1 MSTRNGDLRHLFD
14 AATEELILGA
24 ILIDGDAALK
34 QARRLT
40 LGDFTVP
47 AHRKIFAAILYLD
60 GEVDVEIGSVGR
72 RLDELGELDSIGGLT
87 KLADLTQKAV
97 PLTNTYLER
106 YVNKLR
112 TLSRERVAAQLAA
125 KLQELLETG
134 SGVGDDD
141 VGGVIEELLGLREG
155 DATDANPVESLPNPE
170 DSAET
175 FTYIIEPELPE
186 GCVVGITGPSGEGKS
201 SLATSW
207 ARNAIALG
215 RPVLILDRENP
226 RSVVAERMKRLEMT
240 GSSSLR
246 WWGGWCRVEASE
258 PGAAD
263 VRNWVKG
270 CRARGVPPLVIIDS
284 LAAFDIGDENSA
296 ADMRRFMHQCRR
308 LADLGATVLVIHHD
322 GKSDTAK
329 DFRGSSDFKA
339 SVDQAFHCSNLS
351 SDGKLDRLTLRCFKS
366 RPGFTGSIV
375 YRYAGG
381 KFLRD
386 ERPDAPARSVADR
399 LTAILRQNPGIGTRK
414 FEEEAVSQSL
424 GRQQARDFIEN
435 GVLSGV
441 IRRENAGANK
451 LKHYLSTEDDSD

>member
-1 MSTRNGDLRHLFD
+1 M
-14 AATEELILGA
+14 ILGA
-24 ILIDGDAALK
+24 ILIQGDFALE

-40 LGDFTVP
+40 LRDFTV
-47 AHRKIFAAILYLD
+47 RCSSKIFGAILHLD
-60 GEVDVEIGSVGR
+60 REVDVGIDSVGH
-72 RLDELGELDSIGGLT
+72 RLDELGQIESVGGLS
-87 KLADLTQKAV
+87 KLTYLTQKAI
-97 PLTNTYLER
+97 PLAKTYLEY
-106 YVNKLR
+106 YVNKIR
-112 TLSRERVAAQLAA
+112 TLTRERVAAQLAG
-125 KLQELLETG
+125 KLEELLETG

-141 VGGVIEELLGLREG
+141 VGGVIEELLKLREE
-155 DATDANPVESLPNPE
+155 DASDSNPVDTLPNPE
-170 DSAET
+170 DSAGA
-175 FTYIIEPELPE
+175 FTYIIDPEIPKGSVIGL
-186 GCVVGITGPSGEGKS
+186 TGPSGEGKS
-201 SLATSW
+201 SLTTAW
-207 ARNAIALG
+207 ARDAIDAG
-215 RPVLILDRENP
+215 HAVLILDRENP
-226 RSVVAERMKRLEMT
+226 RSVVIDRMKRLGMT
-240 GSSSLR
+240 GSRLLR
-246 WWGGWCRVEASE
+246 WWGGWCRAEASE

-263 VRNWVKG
+263 VRNWVKA
-270 CRARGVPPLVIIDS
+270 CIARGVIPLVIVDS
-284 LAAFDIGDENSA
+284 LAAFNVGDENSA

-308 LADLGATVLVIHHD
+308 LADLGATVIVIHHD
-322 GKSDTAK
+322 GKSDSAK

-366 RPGFTGSIV
+366 RAGLGGSIV

-381 KFLRD
+381 QFLRD
-386 ERPDAPARSVADR
+386 ERPGAPARSVADR